1 MSRCTHALKPCHF
14 NEVFVRAWR
23 KFTNGKHD
31 HAFQR
36 GWEKC
41 GLFPLDLDVA
51 LAREGSVESGVWT
64 NMGEETTPSEM
75 EKVMFPLRAGKM
87 YAPAVSLEMQE
98 GVVSRRE
105 VEAPSG
111 GEREHNQLVMR
122 KFVVDMLIPL
132 ARTATEQQK
141 AVSAMKRAKK
151 TNIIVNG
158 VQFRKKGIPCTIE
171 GRYWG
176 PDVACAAEKGEQ
188 LQEQAEQV
196 QAATDAF
203 KKQQKEAKAFAR
215 QQCTAKVLVA
225 LQNNEP
231 SWSDTPAKRV

>member
-1 MSRCTHALKPCHF
+1 M
-14 NEVFVRAWR
+14 
-23 KFTNGKHD
+23 
-31 HAFQR
+31 
-36 GWEKC
+36 
-41 GLFPLDLDVA
+41 
-51 LAREGSVESGVWT
+51 
-64 NMGEETTPSEM
+64 
-75 EKVMFPLRAGKM
+75 RAGKM
-87 YAPAVSLEMQE
+87 YAPAVSLEMQGGE
-98 GVVSRRE
+98 VSMRE

-122 KFVVDMLIPL
+122 KFVVDMLTPL

-151 TNIIVNG
+151 TNLVVDGI
-158 VQFRKKGIPCTIE
+158 QFRKKGIPCTIE

-203 KKQQKEAKAFAR
+203 KKQQKEAKAFVR

-231 SWSDTPAKRV
+231 SWSDTPAKELCDAANDLLFPQSKITRKGDAVAAFQRALLDGKFSVPVGST